1 MQKEQAQN
9 TVSDTVL
16 EFITQLNDIF
26 VPNTP
31 LNELNKK
38 IDFEQLNELVSLRF
52 DYNFVA
58 ILSSFQTRH
67 KLSTENMQLLFLDD
81 AHSSDQIRTFLDNHK
96 YRDNSQPLDNEASL
110 FHQHIISFSTNEHI
124 IFLVQSTSD
133 TSVVKLNLE
142 VSLNII
148 APLVNRSISGSYGD
162 VNDSASPVIPEKLLF
177 EISELANVNVSL
189 DQFYAQIHQKLNKL
203 IYAKNLFILLHNDK
217 DEQIRFVYY
226 KDELDHTPIE
236 DMQKIPFSQIK
247 QSLTGYVFST
257 QTALLATTTEIALLA
272 KFGSIK
278 PQGPMTKSWL
288 GVPLKL
294 DDKIIGVLALQSYD
308 EKIVYSEQDKLLVEY
323 FSKSL
328 SEAIDRKTKQSALEQ
343 LVEKRTLQLKQIN
356 QDLTREIAEKTKAES
371 LQNAL
376 YDISLLASG
385 AEDMTTFYRSIHA
398 ILGELFKT
406 DNFYIALKDP
416 NKELLDIVYF
426 VDEKDQAKF
435 FYLDLKKNT
444 MSTVLFRLNKPVLL
458 QQESYPNFADTHN
471 IKRMGSPF
479 VSWLG
484 VPLINDQQSLGIMV
498 VQSYD
503 DDYHYGTWQRD
514 LMQFVARQV
523 TVALQ
528 RKRDKT
534 NLEHEVRART
544 AALEDEIDKH
554 KKSKST
560 QVALYKI
567 ANLANED
574 IRLNTFYNE
583 LHKIITQLI
592 YSENFY
598 IALLNPNGAVEM
610 AYYADTMDDFDLSTF
625 ADLTENKLRYSI
637 TGYVIRNGE
646 PLLATQSELRQLSKD
661 EQFILIGEETVS
673 WLGVPLFLN
682 GQTIGVMTV
691 QSYLADKVYTE
702 QDRDLMI
709 FVAQHVATA
718 IQRKRHND
726 LLEVEVNQRTKELTT
741 TNKQLQVEIKQ
752 REESERL
759 QTALYNI
766 AETSLLCDTQFDLYS
781 ELHKIVGQ
789 LMYAN
794 SFYIATLDHENQ
806 LLNFEY
812 FVDESGDSAPASQ
825 PLGNSLTSYTIRQ
838 EKILHVNKQEIMRFE
853 KEGIID
859 HVGTYAIDWVGVPLT
874 FGDAVFGIMA
884 LQSYDPNHVYKQRD
898 IDILSFVSSHIAEV
912 LERKRSEDALQNAYL
927 KLEEKTLK
935 AQAANEAKSR
945 FLATVSHEIRTPM
958 NGILG
963 MLSLLSDT
971 KISRRQKD
979 YISKLTNSADTLLH
993 IINDI
998 LDFSK
1003 IEEGKLKLEQV
1014 SFSLIEMLDNL
1025 LDLFSSRIAEKRLEF
1040 TVDLPA
1046 DINERRFG
1054 DPLRI
1059 SQILINLVG
1068 NAIKFTHQGYIC
1080 IKVTE
1085 PEPNQLQ
1092 FDVEDSG
1099 IGIPEEK
1106 QQLIFESFTQAD
1118 NTTTRQFGGSG
1129 LGLSICQQLVNLMDG
1144 CISVKHNSKHSGSV
1158 FQFRIDAPA
1167 IDKRHPIST
1176 RHTSK
1181 QLKPKL
1187 ILISDDKKQTL
1198 AWEKYCARENLELL
1212 SLVSSNYSDDVNLE
1226 SISKYTQKIGERPL
1240 MIFINHSTEQSISKK
1255 SFELFRNQM
1264 PTYTSFFIMTASE
1277 HYKEMNLLVNH
1288 ETRLLRKP
1296 IKMSTLNELID
1307 KANVCA
1313 TDTTPI
1319 QHVDSLQKLRLNGIK
1334 ILLAEDNRVNQM
1346 VARGMLEKE
1355 GAIVQIV
1362 DNGQSA
1368 VNQVK
1373 QQNFDLVLMD
1383 MQMPVMD
1390 GYIASQTIREF
1401 RTAEQLAIIAMTAN
1415 VMKGDKE
1422 KCLENGMNDYI
1433 GKPIDRERLV
1443 KIILYYANPVQTRSE
1458 KSVNSN
1464 VEFDLERYKYLYQNE
1479 QLFSSALALI
1489 HEQHVNDV
1497 KEIENLI
1504 AAKDYLD
1511 AATLVTHLNHS
1522 LLFFNLNR
1530 LEELT
1535 EAMLSA
1541 LCRNNCPT
1549 QHLYQ
1554 EYLLFVEQFFAALRR
1569 QTQ

>member
-1 MQKEQAQN
+1 MQKIKAQN
-9 TVSDTVL
+9 TASDSILDFVMH
-16 EFITQLNDIF
+16 LNDIF
-26 VPNTP
+26 VSNPV
-31 LNELNKK
+31 LNESNTK
-38 IDFEQLNELVSLRF
+38 IDFKQLNQLVRHQF
-52 DYNFVA
+52 DFTFVA
-58 ILSSFQTRH
+58 ILSSFQTRRN
-67 KLSTENMQLLFLDD
+67 LSTENMQLLYLDD
-81 AHSSDQIRTFLDNHK
+81 AHSSEQIRSVL
-96 YRDNSQPLDNEASL
+96 DNSQYQDTQQEIDQDANL
-110 FHQHIISFSTNEHI
+110 FIQHIVSFSLNEHI
-124 IFLVQSTSD
+124 IFLVQSNFES
-133 TSVVKLNLE
+133 SLVKATLE
-142 VSLNII
+142 ASLNIL
-148 APLVNRSISGSYGD
+148 APLLHRSITGSYGQLNNT
-162 VNDSASPVIPEKLLF
+162 VSPAIPEKLLF

-189 DQFYAQIHQKLNKL
+189 EEFYAQIHQKLKKL
-203 IYAKNLFILLHNDK
+203 IYAKNLFILLHNEK

-226 KDELDHTPIE
+226 EDELDQTPIE
-236 DMQKIPFSQIK
+236 DMQKIPLAQIR

-257 QTALLATTTEIALLA
+257 QTTLLATAAEISLLA

-294 DDKIIGVLALQSYD
+294 EDKIIGVLALQSYD
-308 EKIVYSEQDKLLVEY
+308 EKVLYNDQDKFLIECI
-323 FSKSL
+323 SKSI
-328 SEAIDRKTKQSALEQ
+328 SEAIDRKTKQTALEE
-343 LVEKRTLQLKQIN
+343 LVEMRTLQLKQIN
-356 QDLTREIAEKTKAES
+356 SDLTREIAEKAKAER

-406 DNFYIALKDP
+406 DNFYIALKDQQ
-416 NKELLDIVYF
+416 KDILDIVYF

-435 FYLDLKKNT
+435 FNLDLSKNT
-444 MSTVLFRLNKPVLL
+444 VSTVLYRLNKPVLL
-458 QQESYPNFADTHN
+458 QQDNYPDFADKHH

-503 DDYHYGTWQRD
+503 DNYHYEIWQRD

-534 NLEHEVRART
+534 NLEHEVRVRT
-544 AALEDEIDKH
+544 AALEEEIDQH

-574 IRLNTFYNE
+574 IRLNTFYHE

-598 IALLNPNGAVEM
+598 IALLNPTGAVEM

-637 TGYVIRNGE
+637 TGYVIRNGQ

-673 WLGVPLFLN
+673 WLGVPLLMN

-726 LLEVEVNQRTKELTT
+726 LLEFEVSQRTKELTT
-741 TNKQLQVEIKQ
+741 TNQQLQIEIKQ

-766 AETSLLCDTQFDLYS
+766 AETSLLCNTQFDLYS

-812 FVDESGDSAPASQ
+812 FVDESGDSAPEPL
-825 PLGNSLTSYTIRQ
+825 PLGNTLTSYTIRQ
-838 EKILHVNKQEIMRFE
+838 EKILHINKQEIMQFE
-853 KEGIID
+853 KKGIID
-859 HVGTYAIDWVGVPLT
+859 HVGTYAVDWVGVPLT

-884 LQSYDPNHVYKQRD
+884 LQSYDPDHVYTQRD

-979 YISKLTNSADTLLH
+979 YITKLTNSADTLLH

-1014 SFSLIEMLDNL
+1014 SFNLIEILDNL
-1025 LDLFSSRIAEKRLEF
+1025 LDLFSSRIAEKRLDF

-1046 DINERRFG
+1046 EINEKRFG

-1080 IKVTE
+1080 IKITE
-1085 PEPNQLQ
+1085 PSPNQLQ

-1129 LGLSICQQLVNLMDG
+1129 LGLSICQQLVLLMDG
-1144 CISVKHNSKHSGSV
+1144 TISVKSNTKSNGSV
-1158 FQFRIDAPA
+1158 FQFNINVPA
-1167 IDKRHPIST
+1167 IDKRNHAIGNF
-1176 RHTSK
+1176 SK
-1181 QLKPKL
+1181 DKITPKL
-1187 ILISDDKKQTL
+1187 VLISDDQKQAI
-1198 AWEKYCARENLELL
+1198 AWEKYCAREHLDLL
-1212 SLVSSNYSDDVNLE
+1212 SLFSSNYLNGEVLE
-1226 SISKYTQKIGERPL
+1226 SISEFVQNIGEQPL
-1240 MIFINHSTEQSISKK
+1240 MVFINHSFKQAITKD
-1255 SFELFRNQM
+1255 SFTLFTQKM
-1264 PTYTSFFIMTASE
+1264 PNCTSYFIMTASD
-1277 HYKEMNLLVNH
+1277 HYKEMNYLVNH

-1296 IKMSTLNELID
+1296 IKMSTLNDLIE
-1307 KANVCA
+1307 KSNLC
-1313 TDTTPI
+1313 PI
-1319 QHVDSLQKLRLNGIK
+1319 DVSPVEHVDIMNKLRLNGIN

-1368 VNQVK
+1368 VEQVRDY
-1373 QQNFDLVLMD
+1373 NFDLVLMD
-1383 MQMPVMD
+1383 MQMPIMD
-1390 GYIASQTIREF
+1390 GYIASQQIRAF
-1401 RTAEQLAIIAMTAN
+1401 KTSEQLPIIAMTAN

-1422 KCLENGMNDYI
+1422 KCLANGMNDYI
-1433 GKPIDRERLV
+1433 GKPIDREKLV
-1443 KIILYYANPVQTRSE
+1443 KLILYYANPIQVRHENKLKQDLD
-1458 KSVNSN
+1458 
-1464 VEFDLERYKYLYQNE
+1464 FDLERYKYLYQNE
-1479 QLFSSALALI
+1479 QLFDSALALI

-1522 LLFFNLNR
+1522 LMFFNLNK

-1535 EAMLSA
+1535 GAMLAA
-1541 LCRNNCPT
+1541 LCSNNCPP

-1554 EYLLFVEQFFAALRR
+1554 EYLLFVDHFFAALY
-1569 QTQ
+1569 QQVH